1 MAVAQAYERSY
12 WADHWLPY
20 AAAGLVTIAA
30 IFSAWP
36 LYLLPSFPY
45 LALTLVV
52 IGTPASMYLRA
63 ARVNRRLLN
72 LGIVGISITFIFAM
86 ISRMPLPSGAG
97 GGLFSYALSID
108 DRVGVAYVI
117 HMFITVAMFRSFSLL
132 TDRDLTLTIIPAV
145 STLLL
150 SSIVVRGAWVI
161 VSLLLFFLA
170 ALYLL
175 AFEQEESWANR
186 APAGRM
192 LAHRRRHSLLAAST
206 AATWLALVPII
217 LAVAII
223 FGWINLPR
231 ALLMHYGQYTEDI
244 FTRKLLQIA
253 APAWIAPG
261 DFILLGSGPPL
272 RNKIVLWVDSVE
284 SAAWRGATVDTYTGS
299 GWYNSGPLRHRV
311 RLIRKDDTW
320 FVPIQDPGLR
330 AGVPSRRLQQTF
342 HLAAP
347 MQGVI
352 IAAYEPLEIV
362 GPLVRPNVSD
372 TSMLTSAAP
381 MHSGAVYTVVSQR
394 KIAPGAAAYRAG
406 VTLPDTDRERY
417 LALPKIPERTRRLAL
432 RTTAGERDDL
442 HRALALRAYLESKY
456 VYREHVARPPA
467 RIDHVD
473 YFLFHMD
480 GAYCDYFASALA
492 VMARINGIPSR
503 VVTGFRSD
511 EEDEKT
517 GWYVVREKHAHSWVE
532 VFLDGYGW
540 LELDPSP
547 QLGSRPSM
555 LEQAQKS
562 LGSAWQAMKRAA
574 LAPLRAL
581 VATPG
586 WWWKLLVVLV
596 GLTLAVMG
604 VRYLRREKPPALPRN
619 GDGEQMRQYVRRC
632 YDRMCRWLGAWGLPK
647 SPGATASE
655 YAVSLA
661 QALGPHAEPMRE
673 VIRAYLMAE
682 YAGRRPGLAEAR
694 GIAERLEAVL
704 AMHKAL
710 LRRWHELAK
719 EERSR

>member
-1 MAVAQAYERSY
+1 MAVAQAFERSY

-20 AAAGLVTIAA
+20 GAAGLVTIAA

-45 LALTLVV
+45 LALALVV

-63 ARVNRRLLN
+63 AGANRRLLN
-72 LGIVGISITFIFAM
+72 LGIIGVSIAFVFAM
-86 ISRMPLPSGAG
+86 FSRMPLPSGAG

-117 HMFITVAMFRSFSLL
+117 HVFITVAMFRSFSLL

-145 STLLL
+145 STILL
-150 SSIVVRGAWVI
+150 SSVVVSGTWVI
-161 VSLLLFFLA
+161 VSLLVFFLA

-175 AFEQEESWANR
+175 AFEHEESWAGR

-192 LAHRRRHSLLAAST
+192 LAHGRRHSLLAAST
-206 AATWLALVPII
+206 AATWLVLVPII
-217 LAVAII
+217 FAAAII
-223 FGWINLPR
+223 FGWVNLPR
-231 ALLMHYGQYTEDI
+231 ALLMRYGQYSEDI

-261 DFILLGSGPPL
+261 DFIRLGSGLPL
-272 RNKIVLWVDSVE
+272 RNKLVFWVDSVE

-299 GWYNSGPLRHRV
+299 GWLNSGPMRHRLPLT
-311 RLIRKDDTW
+311 RDKDRW
-320 FVPIQDPGLR
+320 LVPAQDPGLR
-330 AGVPSRRLQQTF
+330 AGVPSRRLRQTF
-342 HLAAP
+342 RLAAP
-347 MQGVI
+347 MHGVI
-352 IAAYEPLEIV
+352 IAAYEPREII
-362 GPLVRPNVSD
+362 GPLLRPRVSD
-372 TSMLTSAAP
+372 TSMLTNVVAI
-381 MHSGAVYTVVSQR
+381 HSGAVYTVISQR
-394 KIAPGAAAYRAG
+394 KTAPGAAVYRRG
-406 VTLPDTDRERY
+406 VTLSDADRERY
-417 LALPKIPERTRRLAL
+417 LALPKIPDRTRRLAL
-432 RTTAGERDDL
+432 RITASERDDL

-467 RIDHVD
+467 RVDHVD

-555 LEQAQKS
+555 LEQAQKG
-562 LGSAWQAMKRAA
+562 LGSAWSAVKRAA

-581 VATPG
+581 AATPG
-586 WWWKLLVVLV
+586 WWWKLPAVLL
-596 GLTLAVMG
+596 GLMLTVMG
-604 VRYLRREKPPALPRN
+604 VRYLRREKPPALPRS
-619 GDGEQMRQYVRRC
+619 GEGELLRQYVRRC
-632 YDRMCRWLGAWGLPK
+632 YDRMCRWLSSWGLPK

-655 YAVSLA
+655 YALSLG
-661 QALGPHAEPMRE
+661 QALGVHAEPMRE

-682 YAGRRPGLAEAR
+682 YSGRRPGAAEAR
-694 GIAERLEAVL
+694 GVAERLEAVL
-704 AMHKAL
+704 AMRKLL
-710 LRRWHELAK
+710 LRRWREDAK
-719 EERSR
+719 ERG